1 MASGTETAALVLL
14 LCRYWRTNPLAC
26 DTADGIARWWL
37 SARQAATP
45 AEVDAAL
52 AALEARQLVE
62 RMVGRDGR
70 VHFRLRHEIAS
81 HPRLLDTHLDDSSG
95 SLQ

>member
-1 MASGTETAALVLL
+1 MSLL
-14 LCRYWRTNPLAC
+14 ADNPLAC

-52 AALEARQLVE
+52 ASLEARQLVE
-62 RMVGRDGR
+62 RVVGRDGR
-70 VHFRLRHEIAS
+70 VHFRLRPEIAA
-81 HPRLLDTHLDDSSG
+81 HPRLLDTEPDAPSG